1 MKRKLPALLL
11 AALLLVSLSMT
22 ALAADTPTY
31 GAYNVKAESGYTL
44 TPDGTAESGFY
55 ADASAF
61 TLSCPAGAS
70 GEQTL
75 VLLLAG
81 DSRVPTADNLQ
92 YIDQQASDGSS
103 ISFTLKPKE
112 LTAGTSYSVY
122 LSTTSKAVTKVASF
136 QYGEKPAYTLGD
148 VNCDGYIDSR
158 DALLVLQHAASLDG
172 SELSGSN
179 FSAADVNKDSVVDSR
194 DALLILKYAA
204 RLIDE
209 F

>member
-11 AALLLVSLSMT
+11 AAHLLVSLSMT
-22 ALAADTPTY
+22 ALAEDTPTY
-31 GAYNVKAESGYTL
+31 GAYNAKAESGYTL
-44 TPDGTAESGFY
+44 TPDGTADGGFY
-55 ADASAF
+55 ANASAF
-61 TLSCPAGAS
+61 TLSCPAGTS

-75 VLLLAG
+75 VLLLVG
-81 DSRVPTADNLQ
+81 DSRVPTAENLQ
-92 YIDQQASDGSS
+92 YIDQQASDGS

-148 VNCDGYIDSR
+148 VNGDGRINAD
-158 DALLVLQHAASLDG
+158 DAVLVLRYAV
-172 SELSGSN
+172 ELTEFN
-179 FSAADVNKDSVVDSR
+179 ETQKLAADVSKDGRINAD
-194 DALLILKYAA
+194 DAVLILRFAVN
-204 RLIDE
+204 LITE

>member
-1 MKRKLPALLL
+1 MKRKLSALLL

-44 TPDGTAESGFY
+44 TPDGTADGGFY
-55 ADASAF
+55 ANASAF
-61 TLSCPAGAS
+61 TLSCPAGTN

-75 VLLLAG
+75 ALLLVG
-81 DSRVPTADNLQ
+81 DSRVPTAENLQ
-92 YIDQQASDGSS
+92 YIDQQASDGS

-112 LTAGTSYSVY
+112 LTAGTSDSVY

-148 VNCDGYIDSR
+148 VNGDGIINSA
-158 DALLVLQHAASLDG
+158 DAILVLRYAVELGDLTDTQKLAA
-172 SELSGSN
+172 N
-179 FSAADVNKDSVVDSR
+179 VNKDAVINSA
-194 DALLILKYAA
+194 DAILILRYAVGK
-204 RLIDE
+204 ITSFD
-209 F
+209 

>member
-1 MKRKLPALLL
+1 MKRKLSALLL

-44 TPDGTAESGFY
+44 MPDGAADGGFY
-55 ADASAF
+55 ANASAF
-61 TLSCPAGAS
+61 TLSCPAGTS

-75 VLLLAG
+75 ALLLVG
-81 DSRVPTADNLQ
+81 DSRVPTAENLQ

-112 LTAGTSYSVY
+112 LTAGTSYSVS

-148 VNCDGYIDSR
+148 VDGNGKIEPA
-158 DALLVLQHAASLDG
+158 DALWILQSLVDAKTLDD
-172 SELSGSN
+172 SQIL
-179 FSAADVNKDSVVDSR
+179 AADIDKNGKIEPV
-194 DALLILKYAA
+194 DALKILQY
-204 RLIDE
+204 LVDISPSLG
-209 F
+209 

>member
-1 MKRKLPALLL
+1 MKRKLSALLL

-22 ALAADTPTY
+22 ALAEDTSTC

-44 TPDGTAESGFY
+44 TPDGTADSGFY
-55 ADASAF
+55 ANASAF
-61 TLSCPAGAS
+61 TLSCPAGTS

-122 LSTTSKAVTKVASF
+122 LSTTSKAVTKVALF

-148 VNCDGYIDSR
+148 VDGNGKIEPA
-158 DALLVLQHAASLDG
+158 DALWILQSLVDAKTLDD
-172 SELSGSN
+172 SQIL
-179 FSAADVNKDSVVDSR
+179 AADIDKNGKIEPV
-194 DALLILKYAA
+194 DALKILQY
-204 RLIDE
+204 LVDIIPSLG
-209 F
+209 

>member
-1 MKRKLPALLL
+1 MKRKLSALLL

-44 TPDGTAESGFY
+44 TPDGTANGGFY
-55 ADASAF
+55 ANASAF
-61 TLSCPAGAS
+61 TLNCPAGTS

-81 DSRVPTADNLQ
+81 KSSVPTADNLQ
-92 YIDQQASDGSS
+92 YIDQQASDGS

-148 VNCDGYIDSR
+148 VNDDGKINST
-158 DALLVLQHAASLDG
+158 DALLVLQYAVNTVSLD
-172 SELSGSN
+172 SAQQM
-179 FSAADVNKDSVVDSR
+179 AADVNRDGKINST
-194 DALLILKYAA
+194 DALLILQYAVN
-204 RLIDE
+204 IIKTFD
-209 F
+209 

>member
-1 MKRKLPALLL
+1 MKRKLSALLL

-22 ALAADTPTY
+22 ALAEDTSTY

-44 TPDGTAESGFY
+44 TPDGTADGSFY
-55 ADASAF
+55 ANAGAF
-61 TLSCPAGAS
+61 TLSCPAGTS

-92 YIDQQASDGSS
+92 YIDQQASDGS

-148 VNCDGYIDSR
+148 VDGNGKIEPA
-158 DALLVLQHAASLDG
+158 DALWILQSLVDAKTLDD
-172 SELSGSN
+172 SQIL
-179 FSAADVNKDSVVDSR
+179 AADIDKNGKIEPV
-194 DALLILKYAA
+194 DALKILQY
-204 RLIDE
+204 LVDIIPSLG
-209 F
+209 

>member
-1 MKRKLPALLL
+1 MKRKFPALLL
-11 AALLLVSLSMT
+11 AALLLISLSMT
-22 ALAADTPTY
+22 ALAEDTPTY

-44 TPDGTAESGFY
+44 MPDGTADSGFY
-55 ADASAF
+55 ANASAF
-61 TLSCPAGAS
+61 TLNCPAGAG

-81 DSRVPTADNLQ
+81 ESSSVPTADNLQ
-92 YIDQQASDGSS
+92 YIDQQASNGS

-148 VNCDGYIDSR
+148 VNGDEIINSA
-158 DALLVLQHAASLDG
+158 DAILVLRYAVELGDLTDTQKLAA
-172 SELSGSN
+172 N
-179 FSAADVNKDSVVDSR
+179 VNKDAVINSA
-194 DALLILKYAA
+194 DAILILRYAVGK
-204 RLIDE
+204 ITSFD
-209 F
+209 

>member
-22 ALAADTPTY
+22 ALAADTPTN

-44 TPDGTAESGFY
+44 TPDGTADGGFY
-55 ADASAF
+55 ANASAF
-61 TLSCPAGAS
+61 TLSCPAGTS

-81 DSRVPTADNLQ
+81 ENSVPTADNLQ
-92 YIDQQASDGSS
+92 YIDQQASDGS

-122 LSTTSKAVTKVASF
+122 LSTTSKTVVKVASF

-148 VNCDGYIDSR
+148 VNGDGKINAD
-158 DALLVLQHAASLDG
+158 DAVLVLRYAV
-172 SELSGSN
+172 ELTEFN
-179 FSAADVNKDSVVDSR
+179 ETQKLAADVSKDGRINAD
-194 DALLILKYAA
+194 DAVLILRFAVN
-204 RLIDE
+204 LITE

>member
-1 MKRKLPALLL
+1 MKRKLSALLL
-11 AALLLVSLSMT
+11 AALLLISLSMT

-44 TPDGTAESGFY
+44 TPDGTADGSFY
-55 ADASAF
+55 ANASAF
-61 TLSCPAGAS
+61 TLSCPAGTS

-75 VLLLAG
+75 VLLLAD
-81 DSRVPTADNLQ
+81 DSSVPTADNLQ
-92 YIDQQASDGSS
+92 YIDQQAGEGS

-148 VNCDGYIDSR
+148 VNGDGKINAD
-158 DALLVLQHAASLDG
+158 DAVLVLRYAV
-172 SELSGSN
+172 ELTEFN
-179 FSAADVNKDSVVDSR
+179 ETQKLAADVSKDGRINAD
-194 DALLILKYAA
+194 DAVLILRFAVN
-204 RLIDE
+204 LITE

>member
-22 ALAADTPTY
+22 ALAEDTPTY
-31 GAYNVKAESGYTL
+31 GAYNAKAESGYTR
-44 TPDGTAESGFY
+44 TPDGTADGGFY
-55 ADASAF
+55 ANASAF
-61 TLSCPAGAS
+61 TLSCPAGTS

-75 VLLLAG
+75 VLLLVG
-81 DSRVPTADNLQ
+81 DSRVPTAENLQ
-92 YIDQQASDGSS
+92 YIDQQASDGS

-148 VNCDGYIDSR
+148 VNGDGRINAD
-158 DALLVLQHAASLDG
+158 DAVLVLRYAV
-172 SELSGSN
+172 ELTEFN
-179 FSAADVNKDSVVDSR
+179 ETQKLAADVSKDGRINAD
-194 DALLILKYAA
+194 DAVLILRFAVN
-204 RLIDE
+204 LITE

>member
-1 MKRKLPALLL
+1 MKRKLSALLL

-22 ALAADTPTY
+22 ALAEDTSTY

-44 TPDGTAESGFY
+44 TPDGTADGSFY
-55 ADASAF
+55 ANASAF
-61 TLSCPAGAS
+61 TLSCPAGTS

-148 VNCDGYIDSR
+148 VNDDGNIDAK
-158 DALLVLQHAASLDG
+158 DAVLVLRYAAKLADLNSQQQ
-172 SELSGSN
+172 LS
-179 FSAADVNKDSVVDSR
+179 ADVNADGAIDAKDAVK
-194 DALLILKYAA
+194 ILRYAA
-204 RLIDE
+204 ELITSFDN
-209 F
+209 

>member
-44 TPDGTAESGFY
+44 TPDGTADGSFY
-55 ADASAF
+55 ANASAF
-61 TLSCPAGAS
+61 TLSCPAGTS

-75 VLLLAG
+75 VLLLVG
-81 DSRVPTADNLQ
+81 DSRMPTAENLQ
-92 YIDQQASDGSS
+92 YIDQQASDGS

-112 LTAGTSYSVY
+112 LTAGMSYSVY
-122 LSTTSKAVTKVASF
+122 LSTTSKAVTRVASF

-148 VNCDGYIDSR
+148 VNNDGKINST
-158 DALLVLQHAASLDG
+158 DALLVLQYAVNTVSLDRAQQM
-172 SELSGSN
+172 
-179 FSAADVNKDSVVDSR
+179 AADVNRDGKINST
-194 DALLILKYAA
+194 DALLILQYAVN
-204 RLIDE
+204 IIKTFD
-209 F
+209 

>member
-44 TPDGTAESGFY
+44 TPDGTADGGFY
-55 ADASAF
+55 ANASAF
-61 TLSCPAGAS
+61 TLSCPAGTS

-81 DSRVPTADNLQ
+81 ESSVPTAENLQ
-92 YIDQQASDGSS
+92 YIDQQASDGS

-112 LTAGTSYSVY
+112 LIAGTSYSVY
-122 LSTTSKAVTKVASF
+122 LSTTNKAVTKVASF

-148 VNCDGYIDSR
+148 VNNDGKINST
-158 DALLVLQHAASLDG
+158 DALLVLQYAVNTVSFD
-172 SELSGSN
+172 SQRSGICRS
-179 FSAADVNKDSVVDSR
+179 FLRVM
-194 DALLILKYAA
+194 
-204 RLIDE
+204 
-209 F
+209 

>member
-1 MKRKLPALLL
+1 MKRKLSALLL

-61 TLSCPAGAS
+61 TLSCPAGTS

-75 VLLLAG
+75 VLLLVG
-81 DSRVPTADNLQ
+81 DSRVPTAENLQ
-92 YIDQQASDGSS
+92 YIDQQASDGS

-112 LTAGTSYSVY
+112 LTAGMSYSVY
-122 LSTTSKAVTKVASF
+122 LSTTSKAVTRVASF

-148 VNCDGYIDSR
+148 VNNDGKINST
-158 DALLVLQHAASLDG
+158 DALLVLQYAVNTVSLD
-172 SELSGSN
+172 SAQQM
-179 FSAADVNKDSVVDSR
+179 AADVNRDGKINST
-194 DALLILKYAA
+194 DALLILQYAVN
-204 RLIDE
+204 IIKTFD
-209 F
+209 

>member
-1 MKRKLPALLL
+1 MKRKLSALLL

-44 TPDGTAESGFY
+44 TPDGTANGGFY
-55 ADASAF
+55 ANASAF
-61 TLSCPAGAS
+61 TLSCPAGTN

-81 DSRVPTADNLQ
+81 ESSVPTADNLQ
-92 YIDQQASDGSS
+92 YIDQQVGDGS

-148 VNCDGYIDSR
+148 VNGDEIINSA
-158 DALLVLQHAASLDG
+158 DAILVLRYAVELGDLTDTQKLAA
-172 SELSGSN
+172 N
-179 FSAADVNKDSVVDSR
+179 VNKDAVINSA
-194 DALLILKYAA
+194 DAILILRYAVGK
-204 RLIDE
+204 ITSFD
-209 F
+209 

>member
-1 MKRKLPALLL
+1 MKRKLSALLL

-44 TPDGTAESGFY
+44 TPDGTANGGFY
-55 ADASAF
+55 ANASAF
-61 TLSCPAGAS
+61 TLSCPAGTS

-75 VLLLAG
+75 VLLLVG

-148 VNCDGYIDSR
+148 VDGNGKIEPA
-158 DALLVLQHAASLDG
+158 DALWILQSLVDAKTLDD
-172 SELSGSN
+172 SQIL
-179 FSAADVNKDSVVDSR
+179 AADIDKNGKIEPV
-194 DALLILKYAA
+194 DALKILQY
-204 RLIDE
+204 LVDIIPSLG
-209 F
+209 

>member
-1 MKRKLPALLL
+1 MKRKLSALLL

-22 ALAADTPTY
+22 ALAEDTPTY

-44 TPDGTAESGFY
+44 TPDGTANGGFY
-55 ADASAF
+55 VNASAF
-61 TLSCPAGAS
+61 TLSCPAGTS

-81 DSRVPTADNLQ
+81 ESRVPTADNLQ

-122 LSTTSKAVTKVASF
+122 LSTTNKAVIKVASF

-148 VNCDGYIDSR
+148 VDGNGKIEPA
-158 DALLVLQHAASLDG
+158 DALWILQSLVDAKTLDD
-172 SELSGSN
+172 SQIL
-179 FSAADVNKDSVVDSR
+179 AADIDKNGKIEPV
-194 DALLILKYAA
+194 DALKILQY
-204 RLIDE
+204 LVDIIPSLG
-209 F
+209 

>member
-61 TLSCPAGAS
+61 TLSCPAGTS

-81 DSRVPTADNLQ
+81 ESRVPTADNLQ
-92 YIDQQASDGSS
+92 YIDQQASNGS
-103 ISFTLKPKE
+103 ISFTLRPKE

-148 VNCDGYIDSR
+148 VNGDGKINAD
-158 DALLVLQHAASLDG
+158 DAVLVLRYAV
-172 SELSGSN
+172 ELTEFN
-179 FSAADVNKDSVVDSR
+179 ETQKLAADVSKDGRINAD
-194 DALLILKYAA
+194 DAVLILRFAVN
-204 RLIDE
+204 LITE

>member
-1 MKRKLPALLL
+1 MKRKLSALLL

-22 ALAADTPTY
+22 ALAADPPAY

-44 TPDGTAESGFY
+44 TPDGTANGGFY
-55 ADASAF
+55 ANASAF
-61 TLSCPAGAS
+61 TLSFPAGTS

-81 DSRVPTADNLQ
+81 ESRVPTADNLQ

-122 LSTTSKAVTKVASF
+122 LSTTGKDVIKVASF

-148 VNCDGYIDSR
+148 VDGNGKIEPA
-158 DALLVLQHAASLDG
+158 DALWILQSLVDAKTLDD
-172 SELSGSN
+172 SQIL
-179 FSAADVNKDSVVDSR
+179 AADIDKNGKIEPV
-194 DALLILKYAA
+194 DALKILQY
-204 RLIDE
+204 LVDIIPSLG
-209 F
+209 

>member
-1 MKRKLPALLL
+1 MKRKLSALLL

-44 TPDGTAESGFY
+44 MPDGAADGGFY
-55 ADASAF
+55 ANASAF
-61 TLSCPAGAS
+61 TLSCPAGTS

-81 DSRVPTADNLQ
+81 ESSVPTADNLQ
-92 YIDQQASDGSS
+92 YIDQQASNGS

-148 VNCDGYIDSR
+148 VNNDGKINST
-158 DALLVLQHAASLDG
+158 DALLVLQYAVNTVSLD
-172 SELSGSN
+172 SAQQM
-179 FSAADVNKDSVVDSR
+179 AADVNRDGKINST
-194 DALLILKYAA
+194 DALLILQYAVN
-204 RLIDE
+204 IIKTFD
-209 F
+209 

>member
-1 MKRKLPALLL
+1 MKRKLSALLF

-44 TPDGTAESGFY
+44 TPDGTADSGFY
-55 ADASAF
+55 ANASAF
-61 TLSCPAGAS
+61 TLSCPAGTS

-81 DSRVPTADNLQ
+81 ESSIPTAGNLQ
-92 YIDQQASDGSS
+92 YIDQHASNGS

-148 VNCDGYIDSR
+148 VNNDGKIDAK
-158 DALLVLQHAASLDG
+158 DAVLVLRYAAKLADLNLQQQ
-172 SELSGSN
+172 LS
-179 FSAADVNKDSVVDSR
+179 ADVNADGAIDAKDAVK
-194 DALLILKYAA
+194 ILRYAA
-204 RLIDE
+204 ELITSFDN
-209 F
+209 

>member
-1 MKRKLPALLL
+1 MKRKLSALLL

-44 TPDGTAESGFY
+44 MPDGAADGGFY
-55 ADASAF
+55 ANASAF
-61 TLSCPAGAS
+61 TLSCPAGTS

-75 VLLLAG
+75 ALLLVG
-81 DSRVPTADNLQ
+81 DSRVPTAENLQ

-112 LTAGTSYSVY
+112 LTAGMSYSVY
-122 LSTTSKAVTKVASF
+122 LSTTSKAVTRVASF

-148 VNCDGYIDSR
+148 VDGNGKIEPA
-158 DALLVLQHAASLDG
+158 DALWILQSLVDAKTLDD
-172 SELSGSN
+172 SQIL
-179 FSAADVNKDSVVDSR
+179 AADIDKNGKIEPV
-194 DALLILKYAA
+194 DALKILQY
-204 RLIDE
+204 LVDIIPSLG
-209 F
+209 